1 MMGAGRAN
9 RGGSPKLPPLHVAL
23 LLSGPAAV
31 ALAAW
36 IYLGLMIDDM
46 SLMPGMKAMMMHL
59 DLFSPVQF
67 VGLFLMWTV
76 MMAAMMLPT
85 AATMITAYAR
95 MQARDRALGAGWGP
109 VLGFAAGYVLAWGA
123 FSLGATLVQAWLTN
137 FALMSPMS
145 MKTVSGP
152 VTGAVLI
159 AAGLY
164 QVTPFKQACL
174 SQCRSPIGFLM
185 TEWRQGGAGAL
196 MMGLHHGLYCVGCCW
211 ALMGLLLVAGVMN
224 PFWIIA
230 ITAYVLA
237 EKTMPGMEKAT
248 MIVGALLIGGGLW
261 FLI

>member
-1 MMGAGRAN
+1 MTGAGKAS
-9 RGGSPKLPPLHVAL
+9 RGGSPRLPLLHVAL
-23 LLSGPAAV
+23 LLSGPV
-31 ALAAW
+31 GLALAAW

-46 SLMPGMKAMMMHL
+46 SLVPGMKALMMHP
-59 DLFSPVQF
+59 DPFSPAQL
-67 VGLFLMWTV
+67 VGLFLMWAV

-85 AATMITAYAR
+85 ATTMIATYAR

-109 VLGFAAGYVLAWGA
+109 VLGFAAGYVLAWSA
-123 FSLGATLVQAWLTN
+123 FSLGATLVQAWLTDLS
-137 FALMSPMS
+137 LMSPMS

-185 TEWRQGGAGAL
+185 TEWRDGRLGAL
-196 MMGLHHGLYCVGCCW
+196 RMGVNHGLFCVGCCW
-211 ALMGLLLVAGVMN
+211 ALMGLLLVAGVMT
-224 PFWIIA
+224 PVWIIA

-237 EKTMPGMEKAT
+237 EKTMPGMERAT
-248 MIVGALLIGGGLW
+248 KITGALLIGGGLW